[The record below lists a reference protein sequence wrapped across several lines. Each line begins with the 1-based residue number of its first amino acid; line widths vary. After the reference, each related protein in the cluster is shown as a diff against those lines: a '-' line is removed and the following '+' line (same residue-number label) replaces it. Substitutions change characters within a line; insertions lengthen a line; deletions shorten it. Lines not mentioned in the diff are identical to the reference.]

1 MSNINWAFG
10 FQPYQELLRANYYVI
25 KTAPVVNFFHGDIVG
40 LEGANITT
48 PKMGYLPQ
56 LYDDGVIDG
65 LDNLIGSVLALFD
78 ENMDPVKYILAAETG
93 NSTIAGYALIAD
105 HPMQMF
111 VAREDF
117 ATNAITAAEGS
128 NNANIVS
135 ETLSLPTVTVRKN
148 AGISSQMIDSD
159 SAATTAALNLKL
171 YGPHP
176 SDGALVADDTPG
188 DSGDEG
194 CRYICQITE
203 HYYGMPS
210 VAGGKSA

>member
-1 MSNINWAFG
+1 MAAKNWAFG
-10 FQPYQELLRANYYVI
+10 FQPYLNLLRASYYAIV
-25 KTAPVVNFFHGDIVG
+25 TAPVVNYFHGDIVG
-40 LEGANITT
+40 LEGALVLT

-65 LDNLIGSVLALFD
+65 IDNLIGSVLALFNED
-78 ENMDPVKYILAAETG
+78 MDPVKRILATTVG

-105 HPMQMF
+105 HPDQLF
-111 VAREDF
+111 VGREDF
-117 ATNAITAAEGS
+117 ATNALDTAEGS

-135 ETLSLPTVTVRKN
+135 ETLSLPTVEPQLTN
-148 AGISSQMIDSD
+148 GTSTQMIDSS

-176 SDGALVADDTPG
+176 NDVDLVADDTPG
-188 DSGDEG
+188 SSSDEG
-194 CRYICQITE
+194 ARYICSITE
-203 HYYGMPS
+203 HYYTSPS

>member
-1 MSNINWAFG
+1 MAAKNWAFG
-10 FQPYQELLRANYYVI
+10 FQPYQCLLRANYYAIV
-25 KTAPVVNFFHGDIVG
+25 TAPVVNYFHGDIVG
-40 LEGANITT
+40 LEGAAILT

-65 LDNLIGSVLALFD
+65 IDNLIGSVLALFD
-78 ENMDPVKYILAAETG
+78 ENMDPAKYILAAAAG
-93 NSTIAGYALIAD
+93 NSTIAGYALVAD
-105 HPMQMF
+105 HPNQLF

-135 ETLSLPTVTVRKN
+135 ETLSLPTVTARKN

-171 YGPHP
+171 YAPHP
-176 SDGALVADDTPG
+176 EDGDLVADDTPG
-188 DSGDEG
+188 SSGDEG
-194 CRYICQITE
+194 CRYICQILE
-203 HYYGMPS
+203 HYYNTTG